1 MSTKG
6 ANTRKKICIT
16 AAKLF
21 SERGYKNVSMQDI
34 CNATGLSK
42 GGLYRH
48 FDSKSDLLFE
58 IIKKDKRVIEDIEEG
73 RSAVDTLENLLTLYY
88 EDMKKCRESLSFALY
103 EFAASDDGMVL
114 KSGNDDDKQ
123 YWHRLV
129 SYGVKTGEFND
140 IDPDVVMNTF
150 LYAYRGVEMWGRVL
164 EFEERTLDCLV
175 ESVRILLI
183 KDYKIKE
190 SI

>member
-1 MSTKG
+1 MPTKG
-6 ANTRKKICIT
+6 ANTRKEICNI
-16 AAKLF
+16 AAGLF

-48 FDSKSDLLFE
+48 FDSKSNLLFE
-58 IIKKDKRVIEDIEEG
+58 IISKEKRVIEDIEEG
-73 RSAVDTLENLLTLYY
+73 KSAVDTLENLLALYY

-103 EFAASDDGMVL
+103 EFAVSDESKVL
-114 KSGNDDDKQ
+114 KSGNEEDKQ

-129 SYGVKTGEFND
+129 SHGVKTGEFND
-140 IDPDVVMNTF
+140 INPDVVMNTF

-164 EFEERTLDCLV
+164 ELDERTFDSLL
-175 ESVRILLI
+175 EAVRILLI
-183 KDYKIKE
+183 KNYTRKE
-190 SI
+190 SL

>member
-1 MSTKG
+1 MLTKG
-6 ANTRKKICIT
+6 TKTQKEICK
-16 AAKLF
+16 AAAQLF
-21 SERGYKNVSMQDI
+21 SERGYKDVSMQDI

-48 FDSKSDLLFE
+48 FHSKSAILLE
-58 IIKKDKRVIEDIEEG
+58 IIKKEKNVFQDIEQG
-73 RSAVDTLENLLTLYY
+73 KSAVETLENLLSLYY

-103 EFAASDDGMVL
+103 EFASSENQMIL

-123 YWHRLV
+123 YWHSLV

-164 EFEERTLDCLV
+164 EFENQTLDSLL
-175 ESVRILLI
+175 EAVRLLLI
-183 KDYKIKE
+183 KGYKQKE
-190 SI
+190 V